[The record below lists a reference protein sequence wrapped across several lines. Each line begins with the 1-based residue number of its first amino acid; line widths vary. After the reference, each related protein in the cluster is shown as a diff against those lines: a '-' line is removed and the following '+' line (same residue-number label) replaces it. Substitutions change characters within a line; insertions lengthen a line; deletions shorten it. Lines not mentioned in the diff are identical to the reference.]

1 MEQVRRFLFEHPLVK
16 ALALGL
22 FGLVGNVLAG
32 AYVFDI
38 TENDPQTGQFLDWW
52 ASPHSWSFWGLAA
65 VLLLMGLYGWGAA
78 RFEARV
84 RKALTQAD
92 VRQRVLEELL
102 DPLLDAVKK
111 DIREGKVKSM
121 DEVMAMFDVNK
132 RRLK

>member
-1 MEQVRRFLFEHPLVK
+1 MPHDQDNEGRL
-16 ALALGL
+16 
-22 FGLVGNVLAG
+22 NN
-32 AYVFDI
+32 I
-38 TENDPQTGQFLDWW
+38 TKNDPQTGKYLDWS

-65 VLLLMGLYGWGAA
+65 VLLLMGLYSWGAA
-78 RFEARV
+78 RFEAKV

-121 DEVMAMFDVNK
+121 DEVMAMFDVDK